1 MAVDPAEGSRLRGG
15 RLAAH
20 PVFSVWKILRLL
32 CLAALAAASVVA
44 PDRALA
50 DEGLDEL
57 IAQCAACHGADG
69 GAPATPD
76 TPLLAGQPELYALY
90 QLVFFRQGQRKQVV
104 MNEIMRD
111 LDDDTVRALAKWVGE
126 LPGEPRPAG
135 AADPERYRRGAAI
148 ADRHRCVLCHDDG
161 FAGREHIPRLAGQQE
176 AYLAKALRDYQ
187 TGARVG
193 LQAAMA
199 ETLTGL
205 DAAALDDLA
214 HYLAHFRP

>member
-1 MAVDPAEGSRLRGG
+1 MAVDAFVGSRSRGG
-15 RLAAH
+15 WRHAH
-20 PVFSVWKILRLL
+20 PVFSARPTAAL
-32 CLAALAAASVVA
+32 CLAAVLAMAVMV
-44 PDRALA
+44 PDRAQA
-50 DEGLDEL
+50 AEPLDAL

-69 GAPATPD
+69 RAPATPD

-90 QLVFFRQGQRKQVV
+90 QLVFFRQGQRKQAV

-135 AADPERYRRGAAI
+135 AADPERYRRGAEI
-148 ADRHRCVLCHDDG
+148 ADRHRCALCHDAG

-199 ETLTGL
+199 ETLAGL